1 MPSRDYDPLLPRN
14 PITHQR
20 HRREVF
26 WQISLPFVITC
37 LIVLVLAVL
46 ATGLS
51 AESASTWAD
60 ISLIYMIIPALLFSL
75 LAMVIL
81 AAGVYLSLRLLR
93 ILPFYFFR
101 GHNWFLLVNLRV
113 GRFSDSLVEPFL
125 RVRAWKAGASTLG
138 RQVRRRKSVRR
149 GP

>member
-1 MPSRDYDPLLPRN
+1 MPNSNYDPILPRN

-26 WQISLPFVITC
+26 WQITFPFIVIC
-37 LIVLVLAVL
+37 LVLLILAVL

-75 LAMVIL
+75 LTMIIL
-81 AAGVYLSLRLLR
+81 AAGIYLTIRLIRL
-93 ILPFYFFR
+93 LPFYFFK
-101 GHNWFLLVNLRV
+101 GHNWFLLVNLQV
-113 GRFSDSLVEPFL
+113 GRIGDGLAEPFL
-125 RVRAWKAGASTLG
+125 RVRAWKAGAGALG
-138 RQVRRRKSVRR
+138 HQIRRRK
-149 GP
+149 